1 MGKNSKADRENRVR
15 ELWGTTHR
23 DKLAEALGFD
33 DSLYKGT
40 GARGGLDR
48 DEREEIKKEAQE
60 AFINN
65 NYQVQSAI
73 DWGRNFGGKDGKGNK
88 RAEKL
93 SKELKTPEDFEKAWK
108 YMKAGHKHAG
118 NGGNF
123 SSMGDMIA
131 SQDYRFDKGVNAMR
145 SDDGGDGDGNNN
157 NNNNDN
163 DETPLGKSDEHVAA
177 EEEYLSNFTDGN
189 PWAAADPVEAYK
201 RSFNDAKAI
210 GQEWDSGYYM
220 RRLSQDKLEGV
231 NRFTDYLGDMN
242 KLVAHE
248 QNYAALKAI
257 NRIDEMG
264 AEPPSF
270 TDPFDLFER
279 YRDELKEDF
288 D

>member
-1 MGKNSKADRENRVR
+1 MGKKKKKESPIDRYLGRTS
-15 ELWGTTHR
+15 L
-23 DKLAEALGFD
+23 DKLAKETGFRGTYFSGKPSANGGVD
-33 DSLYKGT
+33 DFNSRKEWEKA
-40 GARGGLDR
+40 ARDHV
-48 DEREEIKKEAQE
+48 
-60 AFINN
+60 NN
-65 NYQVQSAI
+65 NYHIQSAI
-73 DWGRNFGGKDGKGNK
+73 DHGRDSGNK
-88 RAEKL
+88 RAKKL
-93 SKELKTPEDFEKAWK
+93 SKELKSDEDFMRAEK
-108 YMKAGHKHAG
+108 YMRAGHKHGG
-118 NGGNF
+118 NGGSF
-123 SSMGDMIA
+123 SSMGDYIA
-131 SQDYRFDKGVNAMR
+131 SQDYRFDKNMSRYAT
-145 SDDGGDGDGNNN
+145 GDGDGGGNNNSSNNN
-157 NNNNDN
+157 NSES
-163 DETPLGKSDEHVAA
+163 ETPQGKSDEHLAA